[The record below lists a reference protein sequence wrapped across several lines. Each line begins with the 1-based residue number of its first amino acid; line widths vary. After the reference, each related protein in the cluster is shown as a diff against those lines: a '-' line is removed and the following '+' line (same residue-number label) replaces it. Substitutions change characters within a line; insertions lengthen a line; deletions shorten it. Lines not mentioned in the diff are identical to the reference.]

1 MKATPQTAGT
11 DCDVTTDPKTAV
23 SFVFSQLVCQ
33 VCVYWALARVL
44 NIECQLPVCF
54 AAVTLTRFSVFRN
67 SVFLT
72 LKFCFLTFIFFQAVT
87 FELKRLS
94 GMKPLVETCG
104 ESSKPKSGDL
114 LPGSLGKK
122 VLTKAKS
129 AYVTISCTTSQSLT
143 CLRNAVTITH
153 VTSESLT

>member
-1 MKATPQTAGT
+1 MSEILSASSGNNQDILEHAMKATPQTAGT

-54 AAVTLTRFSVFRN
+54 VAVTLTRFSVFRN

-72 LKFCFLTFIFFQAVT
+72 LKFCFLTFIFFSGCNIWTETTFRNEAV
-87 FELKRLS
+87 
-94 GMKPLVETCG
+94 
-104 ESSKPKSGDL
+104 SGDL
-114 LPGSLGKK
+114 WRIQQ
-122 VLTKAKS
+122 TKIWGLASWKPWEKG
-129 AYVTISCTTSQSLT
+129 TDKG
-143 CLRNAVTITH
+143 
-153 VTSESLT
+153 